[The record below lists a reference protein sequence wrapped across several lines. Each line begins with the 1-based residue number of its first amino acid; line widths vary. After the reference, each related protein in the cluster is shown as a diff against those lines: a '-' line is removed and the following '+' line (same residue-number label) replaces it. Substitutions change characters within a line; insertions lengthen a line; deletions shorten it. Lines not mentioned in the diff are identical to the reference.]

1 MDFENENEEE
11 DKDDLNGSS
20 DFNIAMLLSYA
31 KMRFELRRVARITLA
46 CPRRFNSR

>member
-1 MDFENENEEE
+1 MDFEDDDEEE
-11 DKDDLNGSS
+11 DEDDLNGSS
-20 DFNIAMLLSYA
+20 DFNLTMLLSFL